1 MGEQLQYSKLLK
13 TAAFS
18 FLLVAVS
25 FPPYAQAQVTE
36 DTRIERTETAA
47 VDESSLPIADP
58 ALSSAAAE
66 RPASTLWLFIRMILV
81 LAVVVACV
89 YAVVY
94 LMKRSMNKDVGE
106 GDQFLRVVSSVSIAP
121 GRSVHVVSL
130 LDDKA
135 YLIGVTDNAVNLIGE
150 VTDKETIHAMN
161 LYADTRQNVK
171 RPRNFGDILSIFM
184 PQGAKKG
191 ESVFSGDGDKAR
203 DMLRTQRRRLDSE
216 N

>member
-1 MGEQLQYSKLLK
+1 M
-13 TAAFS
+13 
-18 FLLVAVS
+18 LVAVS

-121 GRSVHVVSL
+121 GKSVHVVSL

-150 VTDKETIHAMN
+150 VTDDSRDEPLCGYSSKCKEAAEFRRYPFD
-161 LYADTRQNVK
+161 LYAAGNKK
-171 RPRNFGDILSIFM
+171 RRKRF
-184 PQGAKKG
+184 
-191 ESVFSGDGDKAR
+191 
-203 DMLRTQRRRLDSE
+203 QRRRR
-216 N
+216 

>member
-1 MGEQLQYSKLLK
+1 MQYSKLLK

-18 FLLVAVS
+18 FLLLAVS
-25 FPPYAQAQVTE
+25 LSLYAQTQVTE
-36 DTRIERTETAA
+36 DTRIERTESAV

-58 ALSSAAAE
+58 ALSPSATE
-66 RPASTLWLFIRMILV
+66 RPSSTLWLFIRMILV

-106 GDQFLRVVSSVSIAP
+106 GDQFLRVVSSVSLAP
-121 GRSVHVVSL
+121 GKSVHVVSL

-161 LYADTRQNVK
+161 LYADTRQNVR

-184 PQGAKKG
+184 PQGTKKD

-203 DMLRTQRRRLDSE
+203 DMLRAQRSRLDSE

>member
-1 MGEQLQYSKLLK
+1 MLFASAC
-13 TAAFS
+13 TPFS
-18 FLLVAVS
+18 LS
-25 FPPYAQAQVTE
+25 AQAQVTE
-36 DTRIERTETAA
+36 NTRIERSETEV

-58 ALSSAAAE
+58 SLSGASSE

-94 LMKRSMNKDVGE
+94 LMKRSMNKDVGD

-121 GRSVHVVSL
+121 GKSVHVVSL

-184 PQGAKKG
+184 PDGSARGK
-191 ESVFSGDGDKAR
+191 SVFSGDGDKAR
-203 DMLRTQRRRLDSE
+203 DMLRTQRSRLDSE
-216 N
+216 T

>member
-1 MGEQLQYSKLLK
+1 MLL
-13 TAAFS
+13 
-18 FLLVAVS
+18 AVS
-25 FPPYAQAQVTE
+25 LSLYAQTQVTE
-36 DTRIERTETAA
+36 DTRIERTESAA

-58 ALSSAAAE
+58 ALSPSATE

-106 GDQFLRVVSSVSIAP
+106 GDRFLRVVSSVSIAP
-121 GRSVHVVSL
+121 GKSVHVVSL

-150 VTDKETIHAMN
+150 VMDKETIHAMN
-161 LYADTRQNVK
+161 LYADTRQNVR

-184 PQGAKKG
+184 PQGTKKD

-203 DMLRTQRRRLDSE
+203 DMLRAQRSRLDSE

>member
-18 FLLVAVS
+18 FLLLAVS
-25 FPPYAQAQVTE
+25 LSLYAQTQVTE
-36 DTRIERTETAA
+36 DTRIERTESAA

-58 ALSSAAAE
+58 ALSPSATE
-66 RPASTLWLFIRMILV
+66 RPSSTLWLFIRMILV

-121 GRSVHVVSL
+121 GKSVHVISL

-161 LYADTRQNVK
+161 LYADTRQNVR

-184 PQGAKKG
+184 PQGTKKD

-203 DMLRTQRRRLDSE
+203 DMLRAQRSRLDSE

>member
-1 MGEQLQYSKLLK
+1 MLL
-13 TAAFS
+13 
-18 FLLVAVS
+18 AVS
-25 FPPYAQAQVTE
+25 SSFCAQTRATE
-36 DTRIERTETAA
+36 DTRIERTESAA

-58 ALSSAAAE
+58 VLSSAAAE

-94 LMKRSMNKDVGE
+94 LMKRSMNKDVGD

-121 GRSVHVVSL
+121 GKSVHVVSL
-130 LDDKA
+130 LADKA

-150 VTDKETIHAMN
+150 VTDKGGRLPEKGMEKETNQGMN

-184 PQGAKKG
+184 PQGTKKG

-216 N
+216 K

>member
-18 FLLVAVS
+18 FWLLAVS
-25 FPPYAQAQVTE
+25 LSLYAQTQVTE
-36 DTRIERTETAA
+36 DTRIERTESAA

-58 ALSSAAAE
+58 ALSPSATE

-121 GRSVHVVSL
+121 GKSVHVVSL

-161 LYADTRQNVK
+161 LYADTRQNVR

-184 PQGAKKG
+184 PQGTKKD

-203 DMLRTQRRRLDSE
+203 DMLRAQRSRLDSE

>member
-1 MGEQLQYSKLLK
+1 MLL
-13 TAAFS
+13 
-18 FLLVAVS
+18 AVS
-25 FPPYAQAQVTE
+25 LSLYAQTQVTE
-36 DTRIERTETAA
+36 DTRIERTESAV

-58 ALSSAAAE
+58 ALSPSATE
-66 RPASTLWLFIRMILV
+66 RPSSTLWLFIRMILV

-106 GDQFLRVVSSVSIAP
+106 GDQFLRVVSSVSLAP
-121 GRSVHVVSL
+121 GKSVHVVSL

-161 LYADTRQNVK
+161 LYADTRQNVR

-184 PQGAKKG
+184 PQGTKKD

-203 DMLRTQRRRLDSE
+203 DMLRAQRSRLDSE

>member
-1 MGEQLQYSKLLK
+1 M
-13 TAAFS
+13 FS

-25 FPPYAQAQVTE
+25 FPPYAQTQVTE
-36 DTRIERTETAA
+36 NTRIERAESAP
-47 VDESSLPIADP
+47 VDESSFPITDP
-58 ALSSAAAE
+58 ALSPSAAE
-66 RPASTLWLFIRMILV
+66 RPSSTLWLFIRMILV

-121 GRSVHVVSL
+121 GKSVHVVSL

-135 YLIGVTDNAVNLIGE
+135 YLIGVTDNTVNLIGE

-191 ESVFSGDGDKAR
+191 ESVFNGDGDKAR